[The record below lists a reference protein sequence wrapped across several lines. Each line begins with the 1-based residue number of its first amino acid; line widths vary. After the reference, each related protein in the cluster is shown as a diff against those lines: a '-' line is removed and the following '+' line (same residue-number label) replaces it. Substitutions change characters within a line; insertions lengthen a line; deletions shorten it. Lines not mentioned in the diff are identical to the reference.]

1 MNEQAFDQLAGEHR
15 VLIAT
20 HGRAQAR
27 CSDLLTRQA
36 GEIQAQQAEIMRLRA
51 EVIRRDTQIALLRDE
66 RAELERTIPGLP
78 TRLTLAKKV
87 RVLMERIQD
96 LMRERH
102 ACRARLEEDRPL
114 RLEQATMLSRLDD
127 RSVLCLGRDA
137 SAARFV
143 MRLVEMA
150 GGRFTHD
157 PADDAEDLA
166 RIEQSMRA
174 ADLVICQAGCISQ
187 NAYWR
192 VRDHCRR
199 TGKPCLLVERPRAMP
214 EVQR

>member
-15 VLIAT
+15 ALITT

-27 CSDLLTRQA
+27 CTDLIARQSV
-36 GEIQAQQAEIMRLRA
+36 EIQALQAEIMRLRA

-66 RAELERTIPGLP
+66 RAEIEQTIPGLP
-78 TRLTLAKKV
+78 TRLTLARKV
-87 RVLMERIQD
+87 RALMERIQE
-96 LMRERH
+96 LMRDRYTRH
-102 ACRARLEEDRPL
+102 GHPEEGRPL
-114 RLEQATMLSRLDD
+114 NLEKATVLSRLDK
-127 RSVLCLGRDA
+127 RSVLCLGQDEA
-137 SAARFV
+137 AARFM

-150 GGRFTHD
+150 GGHFTHD
-157 PADDAEDLA
+157 PAGDADDIA
-166 RIEQSMRA
+166 RIEHSVRA

-199 TGKPCLLVERPRAMP
+199 TGKPCLLVERPSAMHKA
-214 EVQR
+214 QR

>member
-1 MNEQAFDQLAGEHR
+1 MNEQAFDQLASEHR

-27 CSDLLTRQA
+27 CTDLVARQA
-36 GEIQAQQAEIMRLRA
+36 IETQALQAEIMRLRA

-66 RAELERTIPGLP
+66 RAELERTLPGLP

-87 RVLMERIQD
+87 GVLMERIQD
-96 LMRERH
+96 LMRDRYARH
-102 ACRARLEEDRPL
+102 CSPEEERPL
-114 RLEQATMLSRLDD
+114 DLEKATALSHLDN

-137 SAARFV
+137 AAARFM
-143 MRLVEMA
+143 MRMVEMA

-157 PADDAEDLA
+157 PADDAENLA
-166 RIEQSMRA
+166 RIEHSMRA

-187 NAYWR
+187 NAWWR

-199 TGKPCLLVERPRAMP
+199 TGKPCLLVARPRAIP
-214 EVQR
+214 QA

>member
-27 CSDLLTRQA
+27 CTDLLTRQA
-36 GEIQAQQAEIMRLRA
+36 VEIQALQAEIMRLRA

-66 RAELERTIPGLP
+66 RSELERTIPGLP
-78 TRLTLAKKV
+78 TRLTLARKV
-87 RVLMERIQD
+87 GVLMERIQD

-102 ACRARLEEDRPL
+102 ACRARPDEDRPL

-137 SAARFV
+137 SAARFM

-157 PADDAEDLA
+157 LADDAEDLA